1 MKRHPVADLA
11 IVTTVALALA
21 APSGGIAATQA
32 KSRAGA
38 GHRRTRT
45 VTFFAR
51 VLKSTPKGLLVRTK
65 GDRKIFFSAAEL
77 AQKGVAP
84 KSSPSKTHKGHKGRS
99 GRRSHTGH
107 NSHRSHKGHHKS
119 SRKTH
124 TRVHGPA
131 DGAPTS
137 TPGITIN
144 IVGLQPGVTVEITE
158 TVDTSGV
165 VAITITIPPSS
176 SLPEQSDSGVV
187 TEVDSGA
194 FMVLTPGGS
203 DLRLNMAPATLASL
217 NLQRC
222 DTVNVTYHQDSEL
235 LIADTVQVTGSQISA
250 ACQSSGDV
258 TGTITNVS
266 DSGVTISTRDGSMSF
281 VVDDEDIT
289 DGFKVGD
296 VVDVAYSSNDQ
307 GQLDASDVQYVEK
320 SASGTVT
327 AVSQDS
333 MTIADSSGGN
343 SETFVAAGGFEDD
356 WGVNPFDA
364 VSVGDQVQV
373 GYHVSSG
380 HKVADLVIDDSSYGY
395 GYGGY

>member
-1 MKRHPVADLA
+1 MKRNPVALA

-21 APSGGIAATQA
+21 APSGGVAAAQA
-32 KSRAGA
+32 KSHGGSA
-38 GHRRTRT
+38 HRRTRT

-51 VLKSTPKGLLVRTK
+51 VLGSTPTGLLVRTRSGK
-65 GDRKIFFSAAEL
+65 KIFFSAAEL

-84 KSSPSKTHKGHKGRS
+84 KGSRSKPPKGHK
-99 GRRSHTGH
+99 RRRG
-107 NSHRSHKGHHKS
+107 HRSHAGHRRHRSRGGHHKS
-119 SRKTH
+119 GGKTH
-124 TRVHGPA
+124 TRVHGPL
-131 DGAPTS
+131 DGTPTS

-158 TVDTSGV
+158 TVDSSGV

-187 TEVDSGA
+187 TEVDRGA

-217 NLQRC
+217 DLQRC
-222 DTVNVTYHQDSEL
+222 DTVEVTYHQDSEL
-235 LIADTVQVTGSQISA
+235 LIADTVRVTSSQISA

-266 DSGVTISTRDGSMSF
+266 DSGITIRTDGGSMSF
-281 VVDDEDIT
+281 VVDDQDIT
-289 DGFKVGD
+289 DGFSVGD
-296 VVDVAYSSNDQ
+296 VVDVTYSTNDQ
-307 GQLDASDVQYVEK
+307 GGLDASDVQYVEN

-327 AVSQDS
+327 LVSQDS
-333 MTIADSSGGN
+333 MTITESSSGN
-343 SETFVAAGGFEDD
+343 SATFVAGGGFEED
-356 WGVNPFDA
+356 WGINPFDG

-373 GYHVSSG
+373 AYHVSSG

-395 GYGGY
+395 GGYGGY